1 MDLLP
6 QLFQP
11 PRRHLRRGQG
21 SFHRHGH
28 CRRLQRPTFMN
39 FYGLTTPLPSAKS
52 TPSPVRPRGAATSP
66 FQTNYFVSS
75 DHRLFISALTSCADT
90 TTPPLP
96 AWNAFPYL
104 LKTTLSFSFGPFLEP
119 LHHRF
124 PQRSWPY
131 QDRRPACTI
140 RTFTARQLRIR
151 EPATPRDG
159 EPSSQGIIEFS
170 PPRFV
175 LFLPP
180 LPPLTIVFISL
191 EYVFS
196 FGF

>member
-1 MDLLP
+1 M
-6 QLFQP
+6 
-11 PRRHLRRGQG
+11 
-21 SFHRHGH
+21 
-28 CRRLQRPTFMN
+28 
-39 FYGLTTPLPSAKS
+39 
-52 TPSPVRPRGAATSP
+52 
-66 FQTNYFVSS
+66 
-75 DHRLFISALTSCADT
+75 
-90 TTPPLP
+90 
-96 AWNAFPYL
+96 
-104 LKTTLSFSFGPFLEP
+104 EP

-175 LFLPP
+175 LFFLPP
-180 LPPLTIVFISL
+180 LPPLTIVFICL

-196 FGF
+196 FGFDYFSFGYYFFGFGSFGWLFILSCFWSARLYTLLCWYLLQRTSQWFSSPRFRTWAANLSSLRFLLLFFSPAWY